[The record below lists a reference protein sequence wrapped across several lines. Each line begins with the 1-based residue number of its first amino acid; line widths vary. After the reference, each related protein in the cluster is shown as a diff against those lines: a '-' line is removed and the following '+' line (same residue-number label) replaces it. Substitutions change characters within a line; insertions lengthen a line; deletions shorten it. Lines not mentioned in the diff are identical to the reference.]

1 MFVKK
6 NEINLRLD
14 FFLKKKFSSYK
25 RNFFQNLI
33 KKKNVFVNKIYKKKN
48 YLLKNNDVIE
58 IFLKKKKFH
67 YQKMKLHLLYEDE
80 YILIINKKSGLVVHP
95 GNGNKSMTLSNGL
108 HFYFKNKKIININ
121 ININDNYPFLGHRI
135 DKGTSGLIL
144 VSKSEK
150 ILKKI
155 SKQFWFNKIKRKYI
169 TLVWG
174 IFFKKEGTIICN
186 IGRCLKNKTHM
197 NVFPNG
203 FLGKQAITH
212 YKVLETFK
220 YFSLLKCSLET
231 GRTHQIRVHLK
242 YIGHPIFNDKNYG
255 EDKKYKN
262 FLSFKE
268 RIFLEKCLK
277 TMKYQALHAYYLEFK
292 HPISLKNKYLI
303 SPIPEKFKFLIKKIK
318 NFCL

>member
-1 MFVKK
+1 
-6 NEINLRLD
+6 
-14 FFLKKKFSSYK
+14 
-25 RNFFQNLI
+25 
-33 KKKNVFVNKIYKKKN
+33 
-48 YLLKNNDVIE
+48 
-58 IFLKKKKFH
+58 
-67 YQKMKLHLLYEDE
+67 MKLHLLYEDE

-121 ININDNYPFLGHRI
+121 DNYPFLGHRI

-144 VSKSEK
+144 VSKYEN
-150 ILKKI
+150 ILNKI

-203 FLGKQAITH
+203 CLGKQAITH

-277 TMKYQALHAYYLEFK
+277 TFKYQALHAYYLEFK
-292 HPISLKNKYLI
+292 HPIYLKNKYLI

>member
-1 MFVKK
+1 MLKTKFLLKQ

-14 FFLKKKFSSYK
+14 LFLKTKFSSYK
-25 RNFFQNLI
+25 RNFVQNLI
-33 KKKNVFVNKIYKKKN
+33 KNKNVFVNKIYKKKN

-58 IFLKKKKFH
+58 IFFKKKKFN
-67 YQKMKLHLLYEDE
+67 YKKIKLHLLYEDE

-95 GNGNKSMTLSNGL
+95 GNGNQSMTLSNGL
-108 HFYFKNKKIININ
+108 HFYFKNKKIM
-121 ININDNYPFLGHRI
+121 PFLVHRI

-144 VSKSEK
+144 VSKYEN
-150 ILKKI
+150 LFKKI

-174 IFFKKEGTIICN
+174 IGLKKEGTIICN

-203 FLGKQAITH
+203 LLGKQAITH
-212 YKVLETFK
+212 YKVLETFQ

-242 YIGHPIFNDKNYG
+242 YIGHPILNDKNYG

-262 FLSFKE
+262 FISFKE
-268 RIFLEKCLK
+268 RILLEKCLK
-277 TMKYQALHAYYLEFK
+277 TFKYQALHAYYLEFK
-292 HPISLKNKYLI
+292 HPIYLKNKYFI